1 MGGDANS
8 DPAAVLAREDALT
21 GDETVPHQILIH
33 APTGLP
39 VDSEPLGL
47 GVCPS
52 IRFCR
57 RKSLLANDLL

>member
-1 MGGDANS
+1 MGNLSLVFGRCNSNNQVDLWVGGDANS

-39 VDSEPLGL
+39 VDSAP
-47 GVCPS
+47 
-52 IRFCR
+52 
-57 RKSLLANDLL
+57 LLA